1 MAGSSRPPPLVVTG
15 QSRLGAVAEIRSTT
29 TAKDLHM
36 FCLSFCLQGV
46 QLLFS
51 QILQY
56 ILKLRKE
63 LQLGQ
68 VRKHPC
74 VISLLRDIPGCPVR
88 SVTYVTRHKD
98 SWSWI
103 GPLNSLT
110 LPLWIWRLESDRSI
124 QRSRE
129 QSLNCGII
137 SRSAPSLAA
146 LKDRWAK
153 KASWMPGDKESI
165 RFRVYRRT

>member
-1 MAGSSRPPPLVVTG
+1 MG

-103 GPLNSLT
+103 GPSKRSYSASVDLAPRIRPFHPEITQTVPELRDYEQVSPFTSCSRRQMGQEGILDA
-110 LPLWIWRLESDRSI
+110 WR
-124 QRSRE
+124 
-129 QSLNCGII
+129 
-137 SRSAPSLAA
+137 
-146 LKDRWAK
+146 
-153 KASWMPGDKESI
+153 
-165 RFRVYRRT
+165 